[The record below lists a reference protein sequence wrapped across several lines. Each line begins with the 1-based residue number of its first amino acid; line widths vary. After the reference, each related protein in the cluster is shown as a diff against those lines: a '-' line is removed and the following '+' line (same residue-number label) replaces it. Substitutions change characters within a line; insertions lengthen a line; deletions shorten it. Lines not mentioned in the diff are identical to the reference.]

1 MPEIERKEKFLLL
14 SGLILVSSYIIY
26 KSLKTRIPKKNKYN
40 FLEAVLVDLNSL

>member
-1 MPEIERKEKFLLL
+1 MPETEKKEKFLII
-14 SGLILVSSYIIY
+14 SGLFLISSFIIY